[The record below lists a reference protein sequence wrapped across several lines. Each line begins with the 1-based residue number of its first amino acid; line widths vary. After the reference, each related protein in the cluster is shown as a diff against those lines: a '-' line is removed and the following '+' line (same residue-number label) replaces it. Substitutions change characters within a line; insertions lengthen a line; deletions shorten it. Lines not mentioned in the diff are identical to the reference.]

1 MKEHKFG
8 ASRLASAAGALAA
21 GLGGAQSLDA
31 AVVFQAVDVDIPADM
46 NEYHVDLNGD
56 ATNEFDIQLSDDLL
70 RIKATDYG
78 ATAGTLRA
86 ADGFVANL
94 PAGTVIGPSSGTYS
108 SMGLDTLNGIESG
121 NPAGKFQTSAGAGYI
136 GVTFQIAGAAHFGY
150 VGYQGTGAEN
160 SANGKIFAL
169 AYETEPRGA
178 ITAGAVPEPASL
190 TMLAAGAAGVA
201 AIRRRAKR
209 EQV

>member
-8 ASRLASAAGALAA
+8 ASQLAGAAGALAA

-31 AVVFQAVDVDIPADM
+31 AVAYQAVDIDIPSETT
-46 NEYHVDLNGD
+46 EYHVDLNNDGV
-56 ATNEFDIQLSDDLL
+56 NEFDIQLNEM
-70 RIKATDYG
+70 RIKASDYG
-78 ATAGTLRA
+78 PTASTLRA
-86 ADGFVANL
+86 GDGFVANL
-94 PAGTVIGPSSGTYS
+94 PAGTVIGPSSSPFS
-108 SMGLDTLNGIESG
+108 STGLDTLNGIEGG
-121 NPAGKFQTSAGAGYI
+121 NPAGKFQTSAGPGYI

-190 TMLAAGAAGVA
+190 SLLAAGAAGVTA
-201 AIRRRAKR
+201 LRRRAKR
-209 EQV
+209 DQA